1 MKRTKLLLS
10 VLLATIFLAAQVIV
24 VGAAP
29 AAQDTSPI
37 TGTIE
42 SIVLETDTET
52 DTTTVVVTLS
62 DEFGET
68 QTVRLSVEDAT
79 VLGLVTDDGSGPMA
93 DENKVGTDVEIDPAL
108 VIPDEPMPVDG
119 MDEPQH
125 PVGSALSDFFSELL
139 GVDYEVIMEYHD
151 NGVGFG
157 VIAQALWMTNSLDGD
172 SEIFAAILDA
182 KQNKDFSGIELPD
195 GSTPTNWGQ
204 FRKAVMKDRDKSKE
218 NLGAI
223 MSGRASVEEDDIEM
237 ADDEMTEPMS
247 LGQGQNLDKT
257 NNGNGNSNSADKSNN
272 GKSEDKKGNG
282 KEKNKDKGNGK
293 GKDK

>member
-1 MKRTKLLLS
+1 MKRTKFLLS
-10 VLLATIFLAAQVIV
+10 VLLATIFLAAQVIA

-29 AAQDTSPI
+29 AAQDTLPI

-42 SIVLETDTET
+42 SIVLETETET

-68 QTVRLSVEDAT
+68 QTVRLSLEDALA
-79 VLGLVTDDGSGPMA
+79 LGLVTDDGSGPVA
-93 DENKVGTDVEIDPAL
+93 DDSKVGTDVEIDPAL
-108 VIPDEPMPVDG
+108 VIPDEPMPDDG
-119 MDEPQH
+119 MEEPQH
-125 PVGSALSDFFSELL
+125 PVGSALSDFFFNLL

-151 NGVGFG
+151 DGVGFG

-172 SEIFAAILDA
+172 SEIFAAILEA

-204 FRKAVMKDRDKSKE
+204 FRKAVMKDREKSKE

-223 MSGRASVEEDDIEM
+223 MSGRAAVEEEDTT
-237 ADDEMTEPMS
+237 DDEMTEPMS
-247 LGQGQNLDKT
+247 LGQGPDK
-257 NNGNGNSNSADKSNN
+257 NNNGNSNSADKSNN

-282 KEKNKDKGNGK
+282 KDKNKDKGN
-293 GKDK
+293 KDKKDK